1 MTTQEARTRRLSV
14 DDWIAAALEIMAADG
29 IGGVKI
35 QRLCD
40 ELGVTKGSFYWHFK
54 DLDAFLDAIAEQWRD
69 GEGTFRSRLDAAVR
83 ADPKGGLSNAVTA
96 FLDRRL
102 GRLERAMRD
111 WSRTDDRAR
120 AAIKAADKRTFD
132 ALVVGLRVA
141 RLRDVTTRTSARRS
155 CSTRASGSATSD
167 RSATAA
173 NPRASSER
181 SSTLLD
187 AHARNR
193 LRSTSFPRRCRS

>member
-1 MTTQEARTRRLSV
+1 MTTQEARSRRLSV
-14 DDWIAAALEIMAADG
+14 DDWVDAAPEIMAADG

-40 ELGVTKGSFYWHFK
+40 QLGVTKGSFYWHFK
-54 DLDAFLDAIAEQWRD
+54 DLDAFLDAIAEQWRR
-69 GEGTFRSRLDAAVR
+69 GEGTFRSRMDAAVR
-83 ADPKGGLSNAVTA
+83 TDPKGGLSNAVQA

-132 ALVVGLRVA
+132 ALVSGFESLGFSDEDADVRAKILFYAGVGFG
-141 RLRDVTTRTSARRS
+141 DV
-155 CSTRASGSATSD
+155 GPIGD
-167 RSATAA
+167 RSEPA
-173 NPRASSER
+173 RQLE
-181 SSTLLD
+181 TLVEL
-187 AHARNR
+187 
-193 LRSTSFPRRCRS
+193 LTSR

>member
-1 MTTQEARTRRLSV
+1 VTTQDARTRRLSV
-14 DDWIAAALEIMAADG
+14 DDWIEAALEIMSADG

-40 ELGVTKGSFYWHFK
+40 QLGVTKGSFYWHFR
-54 DLDAFLDAIAEQWRD
+54 DLDAFLDAVAERWRR

-96 FLDRRL
+96 FADRRL

-132 ALVVGLRVA
+132 AL
-141 RLRDVTTRTSARRS
+141 
-155 CSTRASGSATSD
+155 ASGFETLGFSRDEADVRAKILFYAGVGFGDVGPIGD
-167 RSATAA
+167 RSDPA
-173 NPRASSER
+173 RQLG
-181 SSTLLD
+181 TLVELLT
-187 AHARNR
+187 RNA
-193 LRSTSFPRRCRS
+193 

>member
-1 MTTQEARTRRLSV
+1 VTTQETRSRRLSV
-14 DDWIAAALEIMAADG
+14 ADWIAPALEIMATDG

-40 ELGVTKGSFYWHFK
+40 ALGVTKGSFYWHFK
-54 DLDAFLDAIAEQWRD
+54 DLDAFLDAIADQWRS

-83 ADPKGGLSNAVTA
+83 VDPKGGLSNAVAA

-111 WSRTDDRAR
+111 WSRTDERAR

-132 ALVVGLRVA
+132 ALVAGFESLGFGRDDADVRAKILFYAGVGFGDVGPIGDRSEPA
-141 RLRDVTTRTSARRS
+141 RQLGTLVELLTRT
-155 CSTRASGSATSD
+155 T
-167 RSATAA
+167 
-173 NPRASSER
+173 
-181 SSTLLD
+181 
-187 AHARNR
+187 
-193 LRSTSFPRRCRS
+193 

>member
-1 MTTQEARTRRLSV
+1 MTTQEARPRRLSV
-14 DDWIAAALEIMAADG
+14 DDWIAAALEIMAAEG
-29 IGGVKI
+29 IGAVKI

-54 DLDAFLDAIAEQWRD
+54 DLDAFLDAIADQWQR

-83 ADPKGGLSNAVTA
+83 ADPKDGLSNAVTA

-132 ALVVGLRVA
+132 ALVAGFESLGFGRDDADVRAKILFYAGVGFGDVGPIGDRSEPA
-141 RLRDVTTRTSARRS
+141 RQLGTLVELLTRTA
-155 CSTRASGSATSD
+155 
-167 RSATAA
+167 
-173 NPRASSER
+173 
-181 SSTLLD
+181 
-187 AHARNR
+187 
-193 LRSTSFPRRCRS
+193 